1 MIHTT
6 HKETTA
12 LWIDDNQITASEAI
26 SLIRKQGNIPRLVQE
41 WVLDNTVGHIDIDK
55 NLLAELLGNYRTKNQ
70 LHTDAA
76 YTEHLQKRHIDESL
90 LLRMLA
96 RPYQVIKYREDRW
109 GPVAESLYIKK
120 KEQFDLV
127 TYQRLESNDLDVM
140 QEVYFRLKEG
150 EEDWEGLARQF
161 PGAADDARALQGPI
175 SATDIEKPVL
185 EALRESKPGS
195 ISRPIQIGSKA
206 IVVGLENFEPSSFG
220 DKVRESILRQA
231 FDEWLGQ
238 ECSKMIKKVRFP
250 Q

>member
-96 RPYQVIKYREDRW
+96 RPYQVIKYRD
-109 GPVAESLYIKK
+109 SLPSTFSTLYEI
-120 KEQFDLV
+120 
-127 TYQRLESNDLDVM
+127 TNLERTLISIDPATADDEFANLIIEGKFNTGTGRE
-140 QEVYFRLKEG
+140 EVRFIHQKLKEK
-150 EEDWEGLARQF
+150 R
-161 PGAADDARALQGPI
+161 
-175 SATDIEKPVL
+175 
-185 EALRESKPGS
+185 
-195 ISRPIQIGSKA
+195 
-206 IVVGLENFEPSSFG
+206 
-220 DKVRESILRQA
+220 KVT
-231 FDEWLGQ
+231 
-238 ECSKMIKKVRFP
+238 P
-250 Q
+250 